1 MRVSLLPIPRNPFL
15 NSQWQMQLGIANTDN
30 DTRAHDHYAGTP
42 SGASCRSDLG
52 AGHTLILIRDAID
65 N

>member
-1 MRVSLLPIPRNPFL
+1 
-15 NSQWQMQLGIANTDN
+15 MQLGIANTDN

-42 SGASCRSDLG
+42 SGDACRSDLG
-52 AGHTLILIRDAID
+52 AGHTLILIRDTIA